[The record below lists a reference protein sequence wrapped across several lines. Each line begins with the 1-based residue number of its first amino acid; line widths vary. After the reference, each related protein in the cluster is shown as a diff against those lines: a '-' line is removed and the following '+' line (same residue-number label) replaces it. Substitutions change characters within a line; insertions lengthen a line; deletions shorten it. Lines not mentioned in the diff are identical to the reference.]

1 MVRETLIMPPKWLRL
16 YLASRL
22 GPEDRLHSAS
32 SPLLQRKDSK
42 GSKNY
47 MGKGV
52 TASAAA
58 PPPSTTG
65 KGDGLQ
71 KEGRGV
77 EINL

>member
-22 GPEDRLHSAS
+22 GAEDRVHSAS

-47 MGKGV
+47 MGKG
-52 TASAAA
+52 S
-58 PPPSTTG
+58 
-65 KGDGLQ
+65 Q
-71 KEGRGV
+71 F
-77 EINL
+77 